1 MKKERVSIIEGADGP
16 TSIFLLGGKG
26 KISIRNRIER
36 RICKIRRYFIEKKIT
51 CENHSLEEV
60 ETYLL
65 QKYDFVKVSPEAV
78 KTSEEYRQM
87 RAAFIEQYAPELLG
101 EYAVRP
107 QMKGRDP
114 EDIKTFMRLCEE
126 RTARA
131 MELPESVFDIDM
143 CKYEKIIN
151 SNKNN
156 KCTMD
161 ITIEK
166 KYSYI
171 GGGASGSK
179 RYVKEYGKIY
189 KDIHRYY
196 GVTETDVK
204 QKSDRYKK
212 LIHVLSS

>member
-1 MKKERVSIIEGADGP
+1 MKKERVSIIGGADGP
-16 TSIFLLGGKG
+16 TSVFLLGGKG

-36 RICKIRRYFIEKKIT
+36 RIRKIRRYFIEKKIT

-114 EDIKTFMRLCEE
+114 EDIKTFIRLCEE

-151 SNKNN
+151 SNDNVYYALCDWKHYETTN
-156 KCTMD
+156 
-161 ITIEK
+161 
-166 KYSYI
+166 SYMF
-171 GGGASGSK
+171 
-179 RYVKEYGKIY
+179 VKIISSESI
-189 KDIHRYY
+189 
-196 GVTETDVK
+196 K
-204 QKSDRYKK
+204 QQTTK
-212 LIHVLSS
+212 LTNISFGDLFSNVEIIFELYLCHEM